1 MLVGLMALAVRF
13 AADATG
19 SGDGSAAKVGQV
31 QHLLEDGATLLFQ
44 IDEGLGHGL
53 CPPIEY
59 AELSLRTNTLGY

>member
-44 IDEGLGHGL
+44 IDEGLGRGL
-53 CPPIEY
+53 CPP
-59 AELSLRTNTLGY
+59 